1 MKNFIILLLKFIIP
15 PVVLVAG
22 IYAWLDPFKVLWHYD
37 SYYISGSQTDI
48 PLNKEY
54 VSTTNFENRYAKQQY
69 NSFIFGSSRSMVY
82 NAAQWQEHLPANA
95 KPYHFDA
102 YGEGLFGM
110 HKKFVY
116 LDSKNVKIDDA
127 LIIIDRSL
135 LIDLKPSKGPLY
147 VNAPQLLNN
156 ANILDF
162 HYTYVK
168 AFLSAKFMLPYLD
181 YKLSGKVK
189 PYMKSD
195 FFSTTINYNP
205 ITNESQDINA
215 QSNIGNDAYYTPQRL
230 LEFYKRDATQ
240 TFYNPCLNTKHR
252 QTLQE
257 IAAILKKHNTNYKIV
272 ISPLYNQKKL
282 AVADVNYLKQLF
294 GGENLYDF
302 SGINSIT
309 NDHTN
314 YYETSHYRPQ
324 VARSIVDSI
333 YKF

>member
-15 PVVLVAG
+15 PVLLVAG
-22 IYAWLDPFKVLWHYD
+22 TYAWLDPFKVLWYYD
-37 SYYISGSQTDI
+37 SYYISGSQTGI

-82 NAAQWQEHLPANA
+82 SIAQWQEHLPANA

-102 YGEGLFGM
+102 SGESLFAL
-110 HKKFVY
+110 HKKLVY
-116 LDSKNVKIDDA
+116 LDNKGVKLNNA
-127 LIIIDRSL
+127 LVIIDHSL
-135 LIDLKPSKGPLY
+135 LVDIKPATGPLF
-147 VNAPQLLNN
+147 VNAPQLLDN
-156 ANILDF
+156 ANILEF
-162 HYTYVK
+162 HYTYLK
-168 AFLSAKFMLPYLD
+168 AFLSAKFILPYLD
-181 YKLSGKVK
+181 YKLSGTVK
-189 PYMKSD
+189 PYMKRS
-195 FFSTTINYNP
+195 FFVTPINYNP
-205 ITNESQDINA
+205 ITNEVQNTYAHSEIKN
-215 QSNIGNDAYYTPQRL
+215 GTFYTPERMAL
-230 LEFYKRDATQ
+230 FYKRDTAQ
-240 TFYNPCLNTKHR
+240 YYYKSSLKQAHR
-252 QTLQE
+252 LMLQE

-294 GGENLYDF
+294 GNENIYDF

-309 NDHTN
+309 NDYTN